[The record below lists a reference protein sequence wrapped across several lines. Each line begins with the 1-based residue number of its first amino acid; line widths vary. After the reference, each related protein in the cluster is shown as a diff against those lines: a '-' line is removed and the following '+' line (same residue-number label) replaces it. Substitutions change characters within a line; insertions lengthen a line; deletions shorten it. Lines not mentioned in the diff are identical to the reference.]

1 LSVALAHPHRHASR
15 KQDVDARHKAGHDG
29 GEASEV
35 VMTLPFRAAVF
46 VVAAGLVPTLA
57 NAQAVEN
64 FYRGKTINVVIGYP
78 PAGANDFYARAVA
91 RHIGKHIP
99 GNPTVIPR
107 NMPGGGSLV
116 AANHIFNVAPKD
128 GTTLGLI
135 VPTAPI
141 EEKLGA
147 ANVRFKA
154 AQFNWIGRLAPTP
167 NVTFMNASSPVKTI
181 KDAMEREAV
190 LGATGRSSTVAVY
203 PTMLNHLV
211 GTKFKLV
218 MGYAGS
224 AEAML
229 AMERGEVE
237 GHSTTWE
244 GVKSRAARQLRDK
257 TINILVQY
265 GLQRHP
271 ELPDIPTAVELG
283 RNNDEVLALR
293 FFANASDVGRFILST
308 PDTPADR
315 IQALRRAFDDMVK
328 DPEFIADLEAQK
340 LDLGPLG
347 GEELQKLIEEVAN
360 VPPAILEKVRGLY
373 PLN

>member
-1 LSVALAHPHRHASR
+1 MLRLPEGACHVLGWSLAFLLTPTSGQAQSVES
-15 KQDVDARHKAGHDG
+15 
-29 GEASEV
+29 
-35 VMTLPFRAAVF
+35 
-46 VVAAGLVPTLA
+46 
-57 NAQAVEN
+57 
-64 FYRGKTINVVIGYP
+64 FYRGKTVNVVIGYP

-99 GNPTVIPR
+99 GNPTVISR

-154 AQFNWIGRLAPTP
+154 AQFNWIGRLAATP

-181 KDAMEREAV
+181 KDAMGHEAV

-244 GVKSRAARQLRDK
+244 GVKSRAARRLQDK
-257 TINILVQY
+257 SINILVQY

-283 RNNDEVLALR
+283 RTNEEVLALR

-315 IQALRRAFDDMVK
+315 IQALRRAFDAMVK

-340 LDLGPLG
+340 LDLGPLT

-360 VPPAILEKVRGLY
+360 VPPPILEKVRGLY

>member
-1 LSVALAHPHRHASR
+1 
-15 KQDVDARHKAGHDG
+15 
-29 GEASEV
+29 
-35 VMTLPFRAAVF
+35 
-46 VVAAGLVPTLA
+46 
-57 NAQAVEN
+57 
-64 FYRGKTINVVIGYP
+64 
-78 PAGANDFYARAVA
+78 
-91 RHIGKHIP
+91 
-99 GNPTVIPR
+99 
-107 NMPGGGSLV
+107 
-116 AANHIFNVAPKD
+116 
-128 GTTLGLI
+128 
-135 VPTAPI
+135 
-141 EEKLGA
+141 
-147 ANVRFKA
+147 
-154 AQFNWIGRLAPTP
+154 
-167 NVTFMNASSPVKTI
+167 
-181 KDAMEREAV
+181 
-190 LGATGRSSTVAVY
+190 
-203 PTMLNHLV
+203 MLNHLV

-244 GVKSRAARQLRDK
+244 GVKSRAAKRLQDK
-257 TINILVQY
+257 SINILVQY

-283 RNNDEVLALR
+283 RNNEEVQSLR

-340 LDLGPLG
+340 LDLGPLS

>member
-1 LSVALAHPHRHASR
+1 MPL
-15 KQDVDARHKAGHDG
+15 Q
-29 GEASEV
+29 
-35 VMTLPFRAAVF
+35 FRAAALA
-46 VVAAGLVPTLA
+46 VVICLIPTLA
-57 NAQAVEN
+57 SAQSLES
-64 FYRGKTINVVIGYP
+64 FYRGKTVNVIIGYP

-154 AQFNWIGRLAPTP
+154 AQFNWIGRLAATP
-167 NVTFMNASSPVKTI
+167 NVTFMNATSPVKTI

-244 GVKSRAARQLRDK
+244 GVKSRAAKRLQEK
-257 TINILVQY
+257 SINILVQY

-283 RNNDEVLALR
+283 RNNEEVLALR

-315 IQALRRAFDDMVK
+315 IQALRRAFDAMVK

-340 LDLGPLG
+340 LDLGPLS

>member
-1 LSVALAHPHRHASR
+1 MLHLREGACHVLGWGFA
-15 KQDVDARHKAGHDG
+15 
-29 GEASEV
+29 
-35 VMTLPFRAAVF
+35 FI
-46 VVAAGLVPTLA
+46 LVPA
-57 NAQAVEN
+57 SAQAQSVEN
-64 FYRGKTINVVIGYP
+64 FYRGKTVNVIIGYP

-99 GNPTVIPR
+99 GNPTVVPR
-107 NMPGGGSLV
+107 NMPGGGSLL
-116 AANHIFNVAPKD
+116 AANYIFNVAPKD

-154 AQFNWIGRLAPTP
+154 AQFNWIGRLAATP

-244 GVKSRAARQLRDK
+244 GVKSRAAKRLQEK
-257 TINILVQY
+257 SINILVQY
-265 GLQRHP
+265 GLERHP

-283 RNNDEVLALR
+283 RSNEEVLALR

-308 PDTPADR
+308 PDTPEDR
-315 IQALRRAFDDMVK
+315 IQALRRAFDAMVK

-340 LDLGPLG
+340 LDLGPLT

-360 VPPAILEKVRGLY
+360 VPPGIIEKVRGLY

>member
-1 LSVALAHPHRHASR
+1 MQFPYHAG
-15 KQDVDARHKAGHDG
+15 V
-29 GEASEV
+29 
-35 VMTLPFRAAVF
+35 L
-46 VVAAGLVPTLA
+46 VVAALIPTLT
-57 NAQAVEN
+57 NAQSVES

-154 AQFNWIGRLAPTP
+154 AQFNWIGRLAATP
-167 NVTFMNASSPVKTI
+167 NVTFMNASSAVKTI

-244 GVKSRAARQLRDK
+244 GVKSRAAKRLQDK
-257 TINILVQY
+257 SINILVQY

-308 PDTPADR
+308 PDTPPDR

-328 DPEFIADLEAQK
+328 APEFIADLDAQK
-340 LDLGPLG
+340 LDLGPLS

>member
-1 LSVALAHPHRHASR
+1 MQFPFHAGALIIAS
-15 KQDVDARHKAGHDG
+15 
-29 GEASEV
+29 
-35 VMTLPFRAAVF
+35 LI
-46 VVAAGLVPTLA
+46 PTFA
-57 NAQAVEN
+57 NAQSVEN

-154 AQFNWIGRLAPTP
+154 AQFNWIGRLAATP

-257 TINILVQY
+257 TITILVQY

-271 ELPDIPTAVELG
+271 ELPDVPTAVELG
-283 RNNDEVLALR
+283 RTNDEMLALR

-328 DPEFIADLEAQK
+328 DPEFIADLDAQK
-340 LDLGPLG
+340 LDLGPLS

>member
-1 LSVALAHPHRHASR
+1 
-15 KQDVDARHKAGHDG
+15 
-29 GEASEV
+29 
-35 VMTLPFRAAVF
+35 
-46 VVAAGLVPTLA
+46 
-57 NAQAVEN
+57 
-64 FYRGKTINVVIGYP
+64 
-78 PAGANDFYARAVA
+78 
-91 RHIGKHIP
+91 
-99 GNPTVIPR
+99 
-107 NMPGGGSLV
+107 
-116 AANHIFNVAPKD
+116 
-128 GTTLGLI
+128 
-135 VPTAPI
+135 
-141 EEKLGA
+141 
-147 ANVRFKA
+147 
-154 AQFNWIGRLAPTP
+154 
-167 NVTFMNASSPVKTI
+167 
-181 KDAMEREAV
+181 MEREAV

-244 GVKSRAARQLRDK
+244 GVKSRAAKRLQDK
-257 TINILVQY
+257 SINILVQY

-283 RNNDEVLALR
+283 RTNEEVQALR

-315 IQALRRAFDDMVK
+315 VQALRRAFDDMVK
-328 DPEFIADLEAQK
+328 DPEFIADLDAQK
-340 LDLGPLG
+340 LDLGPLR

>member
-1 LSVALAHPHRHASR
+1 LEVIVRFLVGPVLLVAC
-15 KQDVDARHKAGHDG
+15 
-29 GEASEV
+29 V
-35 VMTLPFRAAVF
+35 VPMAVS
-46 VVAAGLVPTLA
+46 
-57 NAQAVEN
+57 AQSVEN

-154 AQFNWIGRLAPTP
+154 AQFNWIGRLAATP

-328 DPEFIADLEAQK
+328 DPEFIADLDAQK
-340 LDLGPLG
+340 LDLGPLS

>member
-1 LSVALAHPHRHASR
+1 MLRSMGGACYVLGWGLAFLLTPAYG
-15 KQDVDARHKAGHDG
+15 Q
-29 GEASEV
+29 
-35 VMTLPFRAAVF
+35 
-46 VVAAGLVPTLA
+46 
-57 NAQAVEN
+57 AQSVEN
-64 FYRGKTINVVIGYP
+64 FYRGKTVNVVIGYP

-116 AANHIFNVAPKD
+116 AANHIFNVAAKD

-154 AQFNWIGRLAPTP
+154 AQFNWIGRLAATP

-244 GVKSRAARQLRDK
+244 GVKSRAARRLQDK
-257 TINILVQY
+257 SINILVQF

-283 RNNDEVLALR
+283 RTNDEVLALR

-315 IQALRRAFDDMVK
+315 IQALRRAFDAMVK
-328 DPEFIADLEAQK
+328 DPEFIADLDAQK
-340 LDLGPLG
+340 LDLGPLS

-360 VPPAILEKVRGLY
+360 VPPSILEKVRGLY

>member
-1 LSVALAHPHRHASR
+1 MLTRLIIAALIALMP
-15 KQDVDARHKAGHDG
+15 
-29 GEASEV
+29 
-35 VMTLPFRAAVF
+35 AV
-46 VVAAGLVPTLA
+46 
-57 NAQAVEN
+57 AQAQSVES
-64 FYRGKTINVVIGYP
+64 FYRGKTVNVIIGYP
-78 PAGANDFYARAVA
+78 PAGANDLYARLVA

-99 GNPTVIPR
+99 GHPTGVPR
-107 NMPGGGSLV
+107 NMPGGGSLL

-135 VPTAPI
+135 VPTAPL

-147 ANVRFKA
+147 ANVKFKA

-167 NVTFMNASSPVKTI
+167 NVTFMNASASVKTI
-181 KDAMEREAV
+181 RDATQREAI
-190 LGATGRSSTVAVY
+190 LGATGRSSTVAIY
-203 PTMLNHLV
+203 PTMLNHLL

-244 GVKSRAARQLRDK
+244 GVKSRAERQLREK

-265 GLQRHP
+265 GLARHP

-283 RNNDEVLALR
+283 RTPEEVQALR
-293 FFANASDVGRFILST
+293 VFANATEVGRFILST
-308 PDTPADR
+308 PDTPPER
-315 IQALRRAFDDMVK
+315 IQALRRAFDAMVK
-328 DPEFIADLEAQK
+328 DPEFTADVNAAK
-340 LDLGPLG
+340 VDLGPMS
-347 GEELQKLIEEVAN
+347 GEELQQLVQEVAN
-360 VPPAILEKVRGLY
+360 IPPPILEKVRGLY
-373 PLN
+373 PME

>member
-1 LSVALAHPHRHASR
+1 MLHLPEGACHVLGWGLAF
-15 KQDVDARHKAGHDG
+15 
-29 GEASEV
+29 
-35 VMTLPFRAAVF
+35 L
-46 VVAAGLVPTLA
+46 LVPA
-57 NAQAVEN
+57 SGQAQSVEN
-64 FYRGKTINVVIGYP
+64 FYRGKTVNVIIGYP

-99 GNPTVIPR
+99 GNPTVVPR
-107 NMPGGGSLV
+107 NMPGGGSLL

-154 AQFNWIGRLAPTP
+154 AQFNWIGRLAATP

-244 GVKSRAARQLRDK
+244 GVKSRAAKRLQEK
-257 TINILVQY
+257 SINILVQY
-265 GLQRHP
+265 GLERHP
-271 ELPDIPTAVELG
+271 ELPDVPTAVELG
-283 RNNDEVLALR
+283 RTNEEVLALR

-308 PDTPADR
+308 PDTPVDR
-315 IQALRRAFDDMVK
+315 IQALRRAFDAMVK
-328 DPEFIADLEAQK
+328 DPEFVADLEAQK
-340 LDLGPLG
+340 LDLGPLT

-360 VPPAILEKVRGLY
+360 VPPGIIEKVRGLY

>member
-1 LSVALAHPHRHASR
+1 MLRLPERACHVLVWGLAF
-15 KQDVDARHKAGHDG
+15 
-29 GEASEV
+29 
-35 VMTLPFRAAVF
+35 L
-46 VVAAGLVPTLA
+46 LVPA
-57 NAQAVEN
+57 SAQAQSIES
-64 FYRGKTINVVIGYP
+64 FYRGKSVNVIIGYP

-154 AQFNWIGRLAPTP
+154 AQFNWIGRLAATP

-265 GLQRHP
+265 GLKRHP

-283 RNNDEVLALR
+283 RTNEEVLALR

-328 DPEFIADLEAQK
+328 DPEFIADLDAQK
-340 LDLGPLG
+340 LDLGPLP
-347 GEELQKLIEEVAN
+347 GEDLQKLIEEVAN
-360 VPPAILEKVRGLY
+360 VPPAILDKVKGLY